1 MSAILTTILTFLKA
15 LGIKVAGKALDTGVD
30 QVLTHKERKEEK
42 ARQIDTNQTAHRIED
57 FLATRLTNDTSEQI
71 RNVAAKLRPLIETLH
86 VKTAHD
92 VLDDLRKTIPTTD
105 RKTLSRVDYYRACC
119 SRYINRQQTIDE
131 INLAHQEM
139 TDANAYAPET
149 AVYDPDIVAAKIY
162 VHCINNETQA
172 AIQAANKLKA
182 ISRKNIW
189 AWVPDL
195 LFSED
200 LVKAYEELP
209 KDIDAL
215 LVLATSCT
223 LGNNSKSL
231 GVDIDTYPVK
241 IPDTLTYENIPL
253 WTFNLSVLINRFIP
267 EWNHIALRTDGKP
280 GEVTKQLFDAT
291 TKLIN
296 LQSKTELNDIISDL
310 IFWNVFSGCQINPTT
325 ELLEALKTCKCRDD
339 FEEYRVVA
347 YVNILSKQERY
358 EEAKQYLNQSI
369 ITPAVLNQRFLLSL
383 MTVDPDYAVETFKMA
398 TATQVAFPS
407 LVIIYALSAIKNFPE
422 YVTPYADKVHLQEE
436 KDAQVYQQ
444 ICKYYA
450 GETPDI
456 QYLLDNRNTFE
467 RPFQP
472 FVVIILHANG
482 YIEEGL
488 ALMKNCM
495 PDDTVELV
503 NCMYVDLL
511 EQTPS
516 HTADLYEYLRHVRED
531 LGFTQIPRWIQM
543 EYRLASRL
551 GDFPRMLV
559 VSKILYEEHPEDPQY
574 FICLLQS
581 LVHAKEDIT
590 LLTDKLSQYTFTP
603 NQVHF
608 IYSQLVLAGHPQQ
621 ALDLLYNA
629 CLQYPTNEELGLSFF
644 HATVNPSTAS
654 IINKEYDQITNG
666 SYIHYT
672 QGDEAKT
679 ALIDEANRLAF
690 MIGLKKG
697 ETIQQPDWRGNPENY
712 QITSIHN
719 KYFQLSERIHKD
731 IADNKYNAV
740 KSIKYTDAELE
751 SGKIF
756 EELPRIAGQDQ
767 DYQIRYQETLRQYK
781 EGNMSL
787 LAFVK
792 DGSLV
797 SDLYNH
803 LFGTFK
809 FFGFTAA
816 DYDSLYKSQEATIV
830 GLQPVLDLPSVI
842 LLFEL
847 QRKFHISL
855 GQKIIIPRILV
866 HHLEISLQNEMHGSP
881 NGIYQTVAD
890 RLSPSTSKDSWL
902 VPRHKEL
909 LAWIKDN
916 AIVEDT
922 SERLNQDPA
931 LFKQSQYITLFYD
944 CFSLVK
950 PGRVLVSADKTMIRT
965 FANTIPVADVNYL
978 IHDCDQ
984 YQDISHFF
992 MEADIYGGD
1001 IDADYVIAEY
1011 IKHAAGKPSLFPQCK
1026 ENLQNCPNLF
1036 KTTLEVCNRI
1046 TRAPIVSTADTLVIE
1061 ELMSSLF
1068 QSLGRTFSLTLLQ
1081 ELVKEKT
1088 TNRFKLISLHAFK
1101 TVYPIIQ

>member
-1 MSAILTTILTFLKA
+1 MSASLTTILATLKA

-30 QVLTHKERKEEK
+30 QVLTLKQRKEDK
-42 ARQIDTNQTAHRIED
+42 AQHDDIQQTTHRIED
-57 FLATRLTNDTSEQI
+57 LLATRLTNDNSEQI
-71 RNVAAKLRPLIETLH
+71 RNIAARLRPLIETLH
-86 VKTAHD
+86 VKTAHE

-139 TDANAYAPET
+139 TDAISFAPE
-149 AVYDPDIVAAKIY
+149 ASVYDPDIVAAKIF
-162 VHCINNETQA
+162 VHCINNEKQA
-172 AIQAANKLKA
+172 ATQTANKLKA
-182 ISRKNIW
+182 VARKNIW
-189 AWVPDL
+189 AWVPQL

-200 LVKAYEELP
+200 LDKAYEELP
-209 KDIDAL
+209 NDIDTL
-215 LVLATSCT
+215 LVLATSCNI
-223 LGNNSKSL
+223 GNNSKSL
-231 GVDIDTYPVK
+231 GLDINTYSVQ
-241 IPDTLTYENIPL
+241 IPNNLTYENIPL
-253 WTFNLSVLINRFIP
+253 WAFNLSVLINRFIP
-267 EWNHIALRTDGKP
+267 EWNHYALKKEGKP
-280 GEVTKQLFDAT
+280 GEATKKLFCAT
-291 TKLIN
+291 ARLIN

-310 IFWNVFSGCQINPTT
+310 IFWNAVSGCQINPTI
-325 ELLEALKTCKCRDD
+325 ELLDTLKSCKCRSD
-339 FEEYRVVA
+339 FEEFRVVA
-347 YVNILSKQERY
+347 YANILCKQEQY
-358 EEAKQYLNQSI
+358 DEAKHYLNQGI
-369 ITPAVLNQRFLLSL
+369 ITPSVLNQRFRLSL
-383 MTVDPDYAVETFKMA
+383 VTADPDYAVETFKMA

-407 LVIIYALSAIKNFPE
+407 LLIIYALSAIKNFSE
-422 YVTPYADKVHLQEE
+422 YVAPYAGNLNLQEE
-436 KDAQVYQQ
+436 KDVRVYKE
-444 ICKYYA
+444 ICKYFA
-450 GETPDI
+450 SEAPDI
-456 QYLLDNRNTFE
+456 QYLLDNRNTFDP
-467 RPFQP
+467 PFLP
-472 FVVIILHANG
+472 FVAIVLHSNG
-482 YIEEGL
+482 HIDEGL
-488 ALMKNCM
+488 SLMMSCM
-495 PDDTVELV
+495 PDDTIDMV

-531 LGFTQIPRWIQM
+531 MGYIQIPRWIQM

-551 GDFPRMLV
+551 GDFPRMLA
-559 VSKILYEEHPEDPQY
+559 VSKILYEEHPEDPQN
-574 FICLLQS
+574 FICYLQS
-581 LVHAKEDIT
+581 LVHARKDIS
-590 LLTDKLSQYTFTP
+590 LLTEKLTHYTFTP

-608 IYSQLVLAGHPQQ
+608 IYSQLILAGQPQQ
-621 ALDLLYNA
+621 ALDFLYNA
-629 CLQYPTNEELGLSFF
+629 CQQYPTNEELGLSFF
-644 HATVNPSTAS
+644 HATVNPSTAA
-654 IINKEYDQITNG
+654 IINKEYDQVTDG
-666 SYIHYT
+666 SYVHYT

-690 MIGLKKG
+690 LIGLKKG
-697 ETIQQPDWRGNPENY
+697 ESIQQPDWRGNPEDY

-792 DGSLV
+792 DSSQV

-902 VPRHKEL
+902 VSRHKEL

-978 IHDCDQ
+978 IHDCAQ

-1001 IDADYVIAEY
+1001 LDADYVIAEY

-1036 KTTLEVCNRI
+1036 KTTLEVCDRI

-1081 ELVKEKT
+1081 ELVKEET